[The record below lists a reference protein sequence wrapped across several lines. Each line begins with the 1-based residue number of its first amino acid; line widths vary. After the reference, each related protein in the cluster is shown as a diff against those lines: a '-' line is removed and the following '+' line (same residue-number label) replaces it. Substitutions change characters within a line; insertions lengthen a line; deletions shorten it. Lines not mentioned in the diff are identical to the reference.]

1 MIRYASA
8 ERNQGPILSSLK
20 NFIDPTYGK
29 MLEISSGTGQ
39 HVSFFASHFPNI
51 EFQPTEFDQSLLES
65 IDAYSKNTNLSNIL
79 QAKYLDVSTEPDQWF
94 DGEVIKNKYN
104 YVLNV
109 NMMHISEW
117 KCTEGKTKKPKKC
130 FKNYFSNLFYNY
142 RFILYF

>member
-8 ERNQGPILSSLK
+8 ERNQEPILSSLK
-20 NFIDPTYGK
+20 KFINPLGGN

-39 HVSFFASHFPNI
+39 HVSFFALNFPNI

-65 IDAYSKNTNLSNIL
+65 INAYTNNKSLSNVL
-79 QAKYLDVSTEPDQWF
+79 PAKYLDVSTEPDQWL
-94 DGEVIKNKYN
+94 DGELSKKKYN

-117 KCTEGKTKKPKKC
+117 RCTEG
-130 FKNYFSNLFYNY
+130 
-142 RFILYF
+142 I